1 MKANHHGWKDT
12 CNPYFMWKTRP
23 DVIIIPA
30 SHINH
35 PWKATVQRIYDPQ
48 MPGKRQMYMTCDAA
62 KDQVG
67 PELWTNVQPY
77 FGHIVVRVYGG
88 GKSYQTHSLGPGRG
102 CRIHPSFFITIDHL
116 PSLCLKNI
124 S

>member
-1 MKANHHGWKDT
+1 MTVIKANHHGWKDT

-48 MPGKRQMYMTCDAA
+48 MPGKRQMFATCDAA
-62 KDQVG
+62 KEQVG
-67 PELWTNVQPY
+67 PELWAKVQPY
-77 FGHIVVRVYGG
+77 FGHIVVRVYEG
-88 GKSYQTHSLGPGRG
+88 GKSYQIFVLDAYSKDYRMLYKSD
-102 CRIHPSFFITIDHL
+102 IVQL
-116 PSLCLKNI
+116 
-124 S
+124 